1 MTENINTIIYNPTNS
16 KKENR
21 ILFEIC
27 QQYDLHS
34 SDKDS
39 NTSNTERE
47 EEKTKDQNI
56 VEQLQ
61 STTIDSENEDFI

>member
-34 SDKDS
+34 SGKDS
-39 NTSNTERE
+39 DTSNTEQE